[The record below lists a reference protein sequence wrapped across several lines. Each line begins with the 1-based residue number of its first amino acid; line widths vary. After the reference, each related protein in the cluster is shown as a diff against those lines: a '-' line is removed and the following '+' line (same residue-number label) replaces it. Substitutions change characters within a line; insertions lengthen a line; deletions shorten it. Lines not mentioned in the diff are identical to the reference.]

1 VKVQNKLIK
10 KHFSVDKLISII
22 VPSRGRKELIEDFL
36 QSIEDNTKNKKRVQV
51 ITVTDVDSIED
62 TTNILNY
69 YNENNLTFD
78 LYNVVRPQSIYINED
93 YYNFAYQ
100 LTNSYF
106 VWGLGNDCK
115 IITKDW
121 DEIFYNKTKPFFQNI
136 LENKKYYYIHIYD
149 DIHKTA
155 NEANCFPILSSNY
168 CDKVREM
175 LPCFFKNWTADTYLW
190 ENVVSKN
197 LDKFEVV
204 DLIDNIAIEHIC
216 IHNNKYKTDSVHKEL
231 KANNHKNIYHPK
243 YAEVL
248 NSSTRKTE
256 YYKL

>member
-1 VKVQNKLIK
+1 MKNQNELIK
-10 KHFSVDKLISII
+10 KHFNVDKLISII
-22 VPSRGRKELIEDFL
+22 VPSRGRKELIESFL
-36 QSIEDNTKNKKRVQV
+36 QSVEDNTKNKKRVQV

-69 YNENNLTFD
+69 YNENNLTFE
-78 LYNVVRPQSIYINED
+78 LCNVVRPRSTCINDD

-106 VWGLGNDCK
+106 VWALGNDCK
-115 IITKDW
+115 ILTKDW
-121 DEIFYNKTKPFFQNI
+121 DELFYNKTKPFFRNI
-136 LENKKYYYIHIYD
+136 LKNKKYYYIHVYD

-155 NEANCFPILSSNY
+155 KEANCFPILSSNY

-190 ENVVSKN
+190 EVVRAN

-204 DLIDNIAIEHIC
+204 DLIDTIAIEHIC
-216 IHNNKYKTDSVHKEL
+216 THNDKYKVDDVALEL
-231 KANNHKNIYHPK
+231 RANNSKNIYNPK
-243 YAEVL
+243 YANVL
-248 NSSTRKTE
+248 LSRAQQAE

>member
-1 VKVQNKLIK
+1 MNRGYIQNHFK
-10 KHFSVDKLISII
+10 KFGVDKFISIM
-22 VPSRGRKELIEDFL
+22 VPSRGRKELIEGFL
-36 QSIEDNTKNKKRVQV
+36 QSIEDNTKIKKRIQV
-51 ITVTDVDSIED
+51 ITVTDVNSVED

-78 LYNVVRPQSIYINED
+78 LYNIVRPQSKYITDD

-121 DEIFYNKTKPFFQNI
+121 DEILYNKTKPFFQNI
-136 LENKKYYYIHIYD
+136 LENKKYYYIHTYD
-149 DIHKTA
+149 DIHETA

-168 CDKVREM
+168 CDKVGENV
-175 LPCFFKNWTADTYLW
+175 PCMFKNWSADTFLW
-190 ENVVSKN
+190 ENVVQRN
-197 LDKFEVV
+197 LDKFEVI
-204 DLIDNIAIEHIC
+204 DLIDSIAIEHIC
-216 IHNNKYKTDSVHKEL
+216 IHNNKFGNDDVHAQL
-231 KANNHKNIYHPK
+231 KANNSESVYHPK
-243 YAEVL
+243 YANL
-248 NSSTRKTE
+248 NVSE

>member
-1 VKVQNKLIK
+1 MKVQNKLIK

-100 LTNSYF
+100 LTNSY
-106 VWGLGNDCK
+106 
-115 IITKDW
+115 
-121 DEIFYNKTKPFFQNI
+121 
-136 LENKKYYYIHIYD
+136 
-149 DIHKTA
+149 
-155 NEANCFPILSSNY
+155 
-168 CDKVREM
+168 
-175 LPCFFKNWTADTYLW
+175 
-190 ENVVSKN
+190 
-197 LDKFEVV
+197 
-204 DLIDNIAIEHIC
+204 
-216 IHNNKYKTDSVHKEL
+216 
-231 KANNHKNIYHPK
+231 
-243 YAEVL
+243 
-248 NSSTRKTE
+248 
-256 YYKL
+256 